1 MTFCMSDKTSTDAG
15 IVVQASRDLIR
26 KGAGRVLSDFTMH
39 VEGPDGQRYAKKD
52 SLNEGDSIVFE
63 EKIGFCPALVI
74 ASKLGNNMWYLMT
87 SSECP
92 ETKCDDRQAMK
103 CARLNDQNLRI
114 LRDFVDPSED
124 ARVLSEWR
132 TGLSNTSNL
141 EMIIDRTTRRWTH

>member
-1 MTFCMSDKTSTDAG
+1 
-15 IVVQASRDLIR
+15 
-26 KGAGRVLSDFTMH
+26 
-39 VEGPDGQRYAKKD
+39 
-52 SLNEGDSIVFE
+52 
-63 EKIGFCPALVI
+63 
-74 ASKLGNNMWYLMT
+74 
-87 SSECP
+87 
-92 ETKCDDRQAMK
+92 TKCDDRQAMK

>member
-1 MTFCMSDKTSTDAG
+1 MPDKTSTDAG
-15 IVVQASRDLIR
+15 IVVEASRNLIR
-26 KGAGRVLSDFTMH
+26 KGAERVLSDFTMR

-52 SLNEGDSIVFE
+52 KLNEGESIVFE
-63 EKIGFCPALVI
+63 ENIGFCPALVI

-114 LRDFVDPSED
+114 LQDFVDPSED
-124 ARVLSEWR
+124 ARVLTDWR
-132 TGLSNTSNL
+132 TGLSDPTKIG
-141 EMIIDRTTRRWTH
+141 MIIDRTTRKWTH